1 MKKLL
6 GLALFLCGF
15 ALIASANQSAGA
27 ARIGDSLTLELKDQ
41 HDKSVAINEQTN
53 LILFAAGKSTSALMS
68 KTLEDLPPTTLR
80 DKKALYVADIS
91 GMPGFIT
98 KMVAIPKMQ
107 KRPYTIAILRD
118 EAQSKRVPQKDG
130 AITVIKL
137 KAGKI
142 TDINFVTKQEEI
154 TKALQ

>member
-1 MKKLL
+1 M
-6 GLALFLCGF
+6 LALVLLLCGF
-15 ALIASANQSAGA
+15 ALIASANQATGA
-27 ARIGDSLTLELKDQ
+27 ARIGDSLILEMKDQ

-68 KTLEDLPPTTLR
+68 KVLEDLPPTTLA
-80 DKKALYVADIS
+80 DKKAIYVADVS

-107 KRPYTIAILRD
+107 KRPYTIAILKD
-118 EAQSKRVPQKDG
+118 EAQSKRFPQKDD

-137 KAGKI
+137 KSGKV
-142 TDINFVTKQEEI
+142 TEINFVTKQEEI
-154 TKALQ
+154 VKALQ

>member
-1 MKKLL
+1 MLL
-6 GLALFLCGF
+6 SGF
-15 ALIASANQSAGA
+15 ALIASANQSVGA
-27 ARIGDSLTLELKDQ
+27 ARLGESLTLELKDQ

-68 KTLEDLPPTTLR
+68 KTLEELPPTILAE
-80 DKKALYVADIS
+80 KKAIYVADIS

-118 EAQSKRVPQKDG
+118 EAQSKRFPQKDD

-137 KAGKI
+137 KGGKV
-142 TDINFVTKQEEI
+142 TDIDFVTKQEEI

>member
-1 MKKLL
+1 MKKLVA
-6 GLALFLCGF
+6 LALVLCGF
-15 ALIASANQSAGA
+15 TLIASANQAAGG
-27 ARIGDSLTLELKDQ
+27 ARVGDSLTLEMKDQ

-53 LILFAAGKSTSALMS
+53 LVLFAAGKSTSALMS
-68 KTLEDLPPTTLR
+68 KALEALPPTILA
-80 DKKALYVADIS
+80 DKKAIYVADIS

-118 EAQSKRVPQKDG
+118 EDQSKLFPQKDD
-130 AITVIKL
+130 AITIIKL
-137 KAGKI
+137 KAGKV
-142 TDINFVTKQEEI
+142 TEINFVTTQEEI

>member
-15 ALIASANQSAGA
+15 ALIASANQPAGA
-27 ARIGDSLTLELKDQ
+27 VRIGDVLTLELKDQ

-53 LILFAAGKSTSALMS
+53 MILFAAGKSTSALMS
-68 KTLEDLPPTTLR
+68 KTLEDLPPSTLK

-107 KRPYTIAILRD
+107 KRPYTIALLRD
-118 EAQSKRVPQKDG
+118 EALSKRFPQKDG
-130 AITVIKL
+130 AITIIQL
-137 KAGKI
+137 KAGKV
-142 TDINFVTKQEEI
+142 TDISFVTKQEEI